1 MIDRIFCEVQSNQKL
16 TTYWQIMGKIFCAK
30 EFSIIFA
37 ACLQISPNGGIGRR
51 AGLKIQ

>member
-1 MIDRIFCEVQSNQKL
+1 MFEIFCV
-16 TTYWQIMGKIFCAK
+16 K

-37 ACLQISPNGGIGRR
+37 AGLQTSPNGGIGRR